1 MTTEVTMHRW
11 ILLGVLACAAY
22 PAAAQSSADAAPWSG
37 PYVGVYGVGSSSDVL
52 GVSRRGDGSFGTNAN
67 DESADDSFRGAGA
80 GFLLGYRHQYG
91 NGIVVGLETDLSGLR
106 QEGRE
111 DTRVSAANAWNGM
124 TQASIVRETPWL
136 STARLRLGYA
146 LGPVL
151 LDVTGGV
158 AVASIVETRTQYE
171 GLSGPSRTVARFSET
186 DRAHPIGW
194 TLGLG
199 GVWRMSDAWAL
210 RMDYLRAQFDDVS
223 LAFSDA
229 RGGVVSGSGFAS
241 VQGRS
246 ISNEVRIEMVRFG
259 LTYSFGARR

>member
-1 MTTEVTMHRW
+1 MDMHVSIPRAV
-11 ILLGVLACAAY
+11 LLGAMMLAATS
-22 PAAAQSSADAAPWSG
+22 AAAQSSRASSAWSG
-37 PYVGVYGVGSSSDVL
+37 AYLGVFGVGGSTQVH
-52 GVSRRGDGSFGTNAN
+52 GVSRRGDGSFGSNAN
-67 DESADDSFRGAGA
+67 DESADDAFRGAGA
-80 GFLLGYRHQYG
+80 GLLLGYRHQYG

-111 DTRVSAANAWNGM
+111 DTLVSAANAWNGM

-136 STARLRLGYA
+136 STARVRLGYA

-171 GLSGPSRTVARFSET
+171 GLNGPSRTVARFSET
-186 DRAHPIGW
+186 DRAYPVGW
-194 TLGLG
+194 TVGLG
-199 GVWRMSDAWAL
+199 ALWRMSDAWAL
-210 RMDYLRAQFDDVS
+210 RMDYLRARFDDVS

-229 RGGVVSGSGFAS
+229 RGGVVTGSGFAS

-246 ISNEVRIEMVRFG
+246 INNDVQIDMVRIGV
-259 LTYSFGARR
+259 TYSFGTSR